1 MQYNVQQYLL
11 LNRRNNDHFIALSQ
25 SFLPLYGKLENDIF
39 INSWLISYFKILDLK
54 GYLQIAVV
62 KIFGTFWIANIY
74 VVLEYSLMSLM
85 QLP

>member
-1 MQYNVQQYLL
+1 MQYKVQQYLL
-11 LNRRNNDHFIALSQ
+11 LYRRNNDHFIALSQ

-62 KIFGTFWIANIY
+62 KIFGTFWIANIDD
-74 VVLEYSLMSLM
+74 VLDYYLMSLM